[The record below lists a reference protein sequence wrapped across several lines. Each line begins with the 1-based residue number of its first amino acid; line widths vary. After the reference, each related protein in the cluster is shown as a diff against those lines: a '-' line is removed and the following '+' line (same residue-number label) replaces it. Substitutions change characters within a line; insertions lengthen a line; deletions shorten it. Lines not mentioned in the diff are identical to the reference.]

1 MQKEPQVS
9 VGIMHSTEIHFNLR
23 GYFISAQGLVS
34 GNQIVKWT
42 PGGVEWQGVRYG
54 QLFFI
59 PQGKGTY
66 FTLEDVTIGVQFHW
80 ERREN
85 QTFTG
90 SLTFREE
97 SNAVVAINQL
107 PVEDYLC
114 SVISSEMSAT
124 AGVELLKAHAIISR
138 SWLLAQMQHRK
149 PFGAKKSQNGA
160 KDTPEELIRWQDHD
174 DHTLFDVCADDHC
187 QRYQG
192 ITRASNPNVYAAVK
206 ATRGLVMKSDGEI
219 CDARFSKCCGGVMEK
234 FSTCWE
240 DRDYP
245 YLQGKTDTMPETPAP
260 DLTDEQ
266 TARQWIESEP
276 EAFCN
281 TKDRDVL
288 RQVMNNYDTETTPNF
303 YRWRVEYTVDQ
314 LSDLIKRRT
323 GINYGKIKG
332 LEPLHRGTSGRIDR
346 LRIVGSRKKRII
358 GKELEIR
365 HTLSESHLFSSAFVV
380 DQEPGKFILK
390 GAGWGHGVGLCQI
403 GAALM
408 AAKGYKYDA
417 ILQHYYPTSELV
429 QEYE

>member
-9 VGIMHSTEIHFNLR
+9 VGIMHSKEIHFNLR
-23 GYFISAQGLVS
+23 GYFTSAMGLVS
-34 GNQIVKWT
+34 GKQIVTWV
-42 PGGVEWQGVRYG
+42 PGGVEWNGVRYG

-66 FTLEDVTIGVQFHW
+66 FTLEDVTIGVDFHW

-85 QTFTG
+85 QTFNG
-90 SLTFREE
+90 SLTFCEE
-97 SNAVVAINQL
+97 NQSVVAINQL
-107 PVEDYLC
+107 PVEEYLC

-138 SWLLAQMQHRK
+138 SWLLAQMQHRTVIR
-149 PFGAKKSQNGA
+149 KKSLEGA
-160 KDTPEELIRWQDHD
+160 LDTPNELVRWQDHD
-174 DHTLFDVCADDHC
+174 DHKLFDVCADDHC

-206 ATRGLVMKSDGEI
+206 ATRGVVLQSEGEI

-240 DRDYP
+240 NKDLP
-245 YLQGKTDTMPETPAP
+245 YLVGKLDNLSGESTP
-260 DLTDEQ
+260 DLTTE
-266 TARQWIESEP
+266 TAARAWIESEP

-281 TKDRDVL
+281 TKDKGIL
-288 RQVMNNYDTETTPNF
+288 RQVLNNYDQETHQF
-303 YRWRVEYTVDQ
+303 YRWKMEYTTAQ

-323 GINYGKIKG
+323 GTNYGTIKA
-332 LEPLHRGTSGRIDR
+332 LEPIHRGPSGRLDK
-346 LRIVGSRKKRII
+346 LLLVGSKKKRII

-365 HTLSESHLFSSAFVV
+365 HALSESHLYSSAFVV
-380 DQEPGKFILK
+380 DRDGDKWILK

-403 GAALM
+403 GAAVM
-408 AAKGYKYDA
+408 ANKGYKYDT
-417 ILQHYYPTSELV
+417 ILQHYYPTSDLV
-429 QEYE
+429 QIYE

>member
-1 MQKEPQVS
+1 MNKEPQVS
-9 VGIMHSTEIHFNLR
+9 VGIMHSKEIHFNLR
-23 GYFISAQGLVS
+23 GYFVSAQGLVS
-34 GNQIVKWT
+34 GNQIVKWV
-42 PGGVEWQGVRYG
+42 PGGVEWKGVRYG

-85 QTFTG
+85 QTFNG

-97 SNAVVAINQL
+97 ANSVVAINQL

-138 SWLLAQMQHRK
+138 SWLLAQMQHRSSFTK
-149 PFGAKKSQNGA
+149 SKSTEGAM
-160 KDTPEELIRWQDHD
+160 DTSAELVRWQDHD

-192 ITRASNPNVYAAVK
+192 ITRASNPNVYAAVQS
-206 ATRGLVMKSDGEI
+206 TRGIVMKYDGQI

-240 DRDYP
+240 NKDFP
-245 YLQGKTDTMPETPAP
+245 YLVEKLDSMNEATVP
-260 DLTDEQ
+260 DLTTEEG
-266 TARQWIESEP
+266 ARAWIEAEP

-281 TKDRDVL
+281 TKDKDVL
-288 RQVMNNYDTETTPNF
+288 RQVLNNYDQETNNF
-303 YRWRVEYTVDQ
+303 FRWKVEYTPEQ

-323 GINYGKIKG
+323 GMNYGKIKV

-365 HTLSESHLFSSAFVV
+365 HALSESHLYSSAFVV
-380 DQEPGKFILK
+380 DQENGKFVLK

-417 ILQHYYPTSELV
+417 ILQHYYPSSELIKD
-429 QEYE
+429 YE